1 MKNDFII
8 LEIKE
13 IKTLKRCGQVEIQF
27 KGKKQSYEMSKKIVQ
42 ELGLKKGEIVKL
54 QGGKFFPV

>member
-42 ELGLKKGEIVKL
+42 ELGLKKGEKVKL
-54 QGGKFFPV
+54 QGGKIFPI

>member
-13 IKTLKRCGQVEIQF
+13 IKPLKRCGQVEIQF
-27 KGKKQSYEMSKKIVQ
+27 KGKNKVMKCQKK
-42 ELGLKKGEIVKL
+42 
-54 QGGKFFPV
+54 

>member
-42 ELGLKKGEIVKL
+42 ELGLKKGEKVKL
-54 QGGKFFPV
+54 QGGKIFPV

>member
-13 IKTLKRCGQVEIQF
+13 IKPLKRCGQVEIQF

-42 ELGLKKGEIVKL
+42 ELGLKKGEKVKL
-54 QGGKFFPV
+54 QGGKIFPV